1 MKTLIAEVEYVAGHL
16 RSGHYKLKLTD
27 DEYREF
33 ENMSDED
40 QESYIKR
47 RGSLIADDFDVDD
60 IGPITDTYII

>member
-16 RSGHYKLKLTD
+16 RSGHYELKLTD

-40 QESYIKR
+40 QKSYIKR
-47 RGSLIADDFDVDD
+47 RGSLIVHDFCVND